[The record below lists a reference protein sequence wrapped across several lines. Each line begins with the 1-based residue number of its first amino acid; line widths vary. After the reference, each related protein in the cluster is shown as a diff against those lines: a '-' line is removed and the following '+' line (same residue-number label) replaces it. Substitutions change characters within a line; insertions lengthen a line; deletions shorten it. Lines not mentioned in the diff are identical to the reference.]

1 MAWTNINK
9 CRSRK
14 LAVADGVWSK
24 LDDIQCSEVIIYA
37 EGGSGNGSVAV
48 ADGSAENVNDAAG
61 VPEAGKVF
69 LMHDEATF
77 TFKGLTNASQLSAK
91 GSGAASDL
99 YYRTQ
104 MYSEFPQ
111 H

>member
-14 LAVADGVWSK
+14 LQVASGVWSK
-24 LDDIQCSEVIIYA
+24 LDDIQCSEVIIYV
-37 EGGSGNGSVAV
+37 EGTSSVKV

-61 VPEAGKVF
+61 APEAGKVF

-77 TFKGLTNASQLSAK
+77 TFKGLTNASQLSA
-91 GSGAASDL
+91 GGASDL